1 MSGADRKENEVR
13 RMMEGPQPVVPADLA
28 VRAAAHG
35 SRLVRRHR
43 ALRRAAWLL
52 IVAAALAFV
61 VWATVSQPWLVPP
74 SQTTPPLEGF

>member
-43 ALRRAAWLL
+43 ALRRAGWLL

-61 VWATVSQPWLVPP
+61 VWATVNQPWLVPP